1 MSVDET
7 SLCRCCSSLTTPLGS
22 AELLARKVWYFDCPA
37 CGYVQT
43 EKPYWLADAYRE
55 VINASDTGILMRNLV
70 NSRIA
75 LSTLLVL
82 GKLNG
87 RLVDYAGGYGILV
100 RLLRDYG
107 VDAYWTDP
115 YSPNQLA
122 RGFEFT
128 GGTADL
134 ITAFEAFEHFERPA
148 EELER
153 MLRIA
158 PNVLIS
164 TELIAT
170 PAPAPGEWW
179 YYGCDHGQHIG
190 FFRVSTLQKLAERF
204 GKRLITNGTSYH
216 LFCEHHISIPFW
228 KLSLRFN
235 RLIPALARHRLIS
248 KTWTDHELLAKTRKP
263 CE

>member
-7 SLCRCCSSLTTPLGS
+7 SQCRCCSSLTTPLGS
-22 AELLARKVWYFDCPA
+22 GELLARKVRYFDCPA

-43 EKPYWLADAYRE
+43 EKPYWLAEAYRE

-87 RLVDYAGGYGILV
+87 RLVDCAGGYGILV
-100 RLLRDYG
+100 RLLRDHG

-115 YSPNQLA
+115 YSQNQMA

-128 GGTADL
+128 SGTADL
-134 ITAFEAFEHFERPA
+134 VTAFEAFEHFERPA
-148 EELER
+148 EELEQ

-158 PNVLIS
+158 PNALIS

-170 PAPAPGEWW
+170 PAPTPGDWW
-179 YYGCDHGQHIG
+179 YYGMEHGQHIG
-190 FFRVSTLQKLAERF
+190 FFRISTLQKLAERF
-204 GKRLITNGTSYH
+204 GKQFITNGTSYH
-216 LFCEHHISIPFW
+216 LFCERPISTPLW
-228 KLSLRFN
+228 KISLRFN
-235 RLIPALARHRLIS
+235 KLISVFARHSLIS